1 MPRNSDSYSLLV
13 LDEHLWKWIDA
24 CSCKDYM
31 LSAPDREDS
40 EALLKRLLAVWP
52 VLLKLLN
59 SANNTQRA
67 PLWMPYVI
75 RAADRLFLAARDIPM
90 KVVRSQ
96 IDALLDQI
104 SDIEARANRLVDTQV
119 EKEKLVFFG
128 NYSSVSSEYHAAVDY
143 WPIWEQQVREEA
155 SRLVK
160 EKLEELQKQV
170 SQKRVDLEKMHLDQL
185 TIRDRWAE
193 MRTRLHPERYEDTSA
208 WWGSII
214 KPLKGGM
221 SEEFLQGIPEFV
233 SVSETRLESI
243 PVAHVSDTVRGLS
256 RIHLNSTSAIG
267 VKSSPANG
275 VMETVPWSILRSTCI
290 DLLKELGVVI
300 EKKKIRSPIVFASVN
315 IIDILLRLLY
325 SHDVTQFEDE
335 EQSLSRLIMQART
348 DAENFGKMVTNL
360 NPATDPVVARFTAD
374 EKPECVKAAINLLMS
389 KSRNRNEGKRDERIS
404 NMIELQAKLNM
415 LLAYKQANFEDPW
428 IGTWTAWKR
437 IVGGVTPDHPS
448 VEPPPLQYTS

>member
-24 CSCKDYM
+24 CNNNDYM
-31 LSAPDREDS
+31 LSAPDRGDS
-40 EALLKRLLAVWP
+40 EALLKRLLSVWP

-59 SANNTQRA
+59 SASSSQKA

-90 KVVRSQ
+90 KVARSQ

-104 SDIEARANRLVDTQV
+104 SDIEARANKLVEIQV
-119 EKEKLVFFG
+119 EKEKIVFFG
-128 NYSSVSSEYHAAVDY
+128 NYSSVSSEYHTAVDY

-155 SRLVK
+155 MRIVK
-160 EKLEELQKQV
+160 EKLEELQKSV
-170 SQKRVDLEKMHLDQL
+170 SLKRVDLEKMHLDQL

-193 MRTRLHPERYEDTSA
+193 MRGRLHPERYEDTTA

-214 KPLKGGM
+214 KPSHGAS

-233 SVSETRLESI
+233 SMSDAKLESI
-243 PVAHVSDTVRGLS
+243 PVAYLTDTVRGLS

-267 VKSSPANG
+267 VKSSVTTEGTAG
-275 VMETVPWSILRSTCI
+275 VPWSILRSTCI
-290 DLLKELGVVI
+290 DLLKELTLVV
-300 EKKKIRSPIVFASVN
+300 ERKKVNSPVVFASLN
-315 IIDILLRLLY
+315 IADILLRLLY
-325 SHDVTQFEDE
+325 SHDTTQFEEE
-335 EQSLSRLIMQART
+335 EQALSRLIMQARSE
-348 DAENFGKMVTNL
+348 AENYSKLLSNV
-360 NPATDPVVARFTAD
+360 NPSVDPVVARFAAD
-374 EKPECVKAAINLLMS
+374 EKAECVQAAIKQVMS
-389 KSRNRNEGKRDERIS
+389 RSRHRNGDKRDERIR

-428 IGTWTAWKR
+428 VATWSSWRK
-437 IVGGVTPDHPS
+437 IVGDVKAES